1 MKALCIACGLCAGLY
16 QCFAVGISELPP
28 SDFADTEVTTNF
40 PAAFGTNDNH
50 FLFSLVFDS
59 TPSNNVQAAFGC
71 DADSDGILSAEE
83 TDLIVGW
90 DCGRWRI
97 DGPGVGSSLERSPVT
112 ADASKVLSWNLCT
125 RFCRIP
131 RTLELKENGV
141 DVLPELSSAPCVWFY
156 NPDWN
161 LVRLTARGLDD
172 PDARFAVRMDN
183 DGFKLIVR

>member
-1 MKALCIACGLCAGLY
+1 MKALRLCAGLY

-28 SDFADTEVTTNF
+28 SDFVDTEVTTNF

-59 TPSNNVQAAFGC
+59 APSNNVQAAFGC

-97 DGPGVGSSLERSPVT
+97 RYKGQVESNSP
-112 ADASKVLSWNLCT
+112 KL
-125 RFCRIP
+125 
-131 RTLELKENGV
+131 
-141 DVLPELSSAPCVWFY
+141 
-156 NPDWN
+156 
-161 LVRLTARGLDD
+161 ARGTCGDMGLS
-172 PDARFAVRMDN
+172 R
-183 DGFKLIVR
+183 